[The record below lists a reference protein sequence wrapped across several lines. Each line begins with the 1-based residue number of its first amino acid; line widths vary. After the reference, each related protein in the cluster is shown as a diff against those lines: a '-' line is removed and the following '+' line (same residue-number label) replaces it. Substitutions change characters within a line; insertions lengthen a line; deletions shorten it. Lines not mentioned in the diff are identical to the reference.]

1 MLSVYKLSADMLSFI
16 LPNVFRSNVV
26 MLSVVAPFSSAD
38 RCSIV
43 IKKSTHLQTHFTK
56 KSEKVFKKKKLHSN
70 LWKNAKK
77 SLKVKVQSIV
87 VQP

>member
-16 LPNVFRSNVV
+16 LPNVIRSNVV
-26 MLSVVAPFSSAD
+26 MLSVVAPFSAAD

-56 KSEKVFKKKKLHSN
+56 KSGKGFQKTIPTKKLHSN

-77 SLKVKVQSIV
+77 VLKS
-87 VQP
+87 